1 MAIYQRTIQISAKQA
16 GQTIK
21 EYLKI
26 SLLPKHFRGQL
37 RQERGIRVNGEIVST
52 AYQLKTEDEL
62 LLTIDIAPFEL
73 QGPYPANSS
82 QPVNVVFENE
92 DLLVVNKAAG
102 MKMHPH
108 SPTEHDTL
116 LNFVQAYLDQR
127 GSVSANQPAKAL
139 MTHRLDRATSGLVL
153 IAKNPLVVPILNR
166 QIKEKVAQ
174 KTYLAWVGGLF
185 EEKSGTFN
193 QAIGPHP
200 KEDRL
205 RAVCINGEDGQ
216 TAITHYQV
224 LSEDV
229 SDKSSLV
236 QLQLETG
243 RMHQL
248 RVHLA
253 ASGHPISG
261 DDLYGGRP
269 ANRLYLQSTAIEFRI
284 PWLNQKKRVQ
294 LKERF

>member
-37 RQERGIRVNGEIVST
+37 RQERGLRVNGEIVST

-153 IAKNPLVVPILNR
+153 IAKNPLVDPILNR

-174 KTYLAWVGGLF
+174 KTYHASVGVRF
-185 EEKSGTFN
+185 E
-193 QAIGPHP
+193 
-200 KEDRL
+200 
-205 RAVCINGEDGQ
+205 
-216 TAITHYQV
+216 
-224 LSEDV
+224 
-229 SDKSSLV
+229 
-236 QLQLETG
+236 
-243 RMHQL
+243 
-248 RVHLA
+248 
-253 ASGHPISG
+253 
-261 DDLYGGRP
+261 
-269 ANRLYLQSTAIEFRI
+269 
-284 PWLNQKKRVQ
+284 
-294 LKERF
+294 